1 MTDEERAA
9 LKKKMQE
16 RAGQKKT
23 NIQVNPQVQPVNN
36 QPVYNAAFKRMIVW
50 GVVMVAI

>member
-16 RAGQKKT
+16 RARQKKT
-23 NIQVNPQVQPVNN
+23 NENIQVNPQGQPVNN
-36 QPVYNAAFKRMIVW
+36 
-50 GVVMVAI
+50 

>member
-16 RAGQKKT
+16 RARQKKRKKGYT
-23 NIQVNPQVQPVNN
+23 EEHIK
-36 QPVYNAAFKRMIVW
+36 NATQKIEE
-50 GVVMVAI
+50 